1 MKTPKTVKG
10 YLKMLIEIAKDSAYD
25 LKNVTDDEVRFIAII
40 RGAIQNE
47 LGEDEFGIMRKYKLK
62 FKG

>member
-1 MKTPKTVKG
+1 MRTPKTVKG

-25 LKNVTDDEVRFIAII
+25 LKNVIPDEVEFIAII
-40 RGAIQNE
+40 RGGIQNE
-47 LGEDEFGIMRKYKLK
+47 LGEDLLGVMKKHNLK